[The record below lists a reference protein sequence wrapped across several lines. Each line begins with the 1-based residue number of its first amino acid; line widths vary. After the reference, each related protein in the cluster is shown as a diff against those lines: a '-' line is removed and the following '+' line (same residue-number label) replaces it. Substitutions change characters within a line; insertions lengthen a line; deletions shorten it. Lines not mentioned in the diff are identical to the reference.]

1 MKKIILGSSYQSKEK
16 KKKFWSQEAK
26 KNNLKLDTFGLD
38 ALAQFR
44 IKSENFQKYK
54 TFISQEM
61 LKEGYLLVTLY
72 TYLLNTL
79 ILFYKNIII
88 I

>member
-16 KKKFWSQEAK
+16 NKKILVSQAK

-54 TFISQEM
+54 TFIF
-61 LKEGYLLVTLY
+61 K
-72 TYLLNTL
+72 
-79 ILFYKNIII
+79 KC
-88 I
+88 